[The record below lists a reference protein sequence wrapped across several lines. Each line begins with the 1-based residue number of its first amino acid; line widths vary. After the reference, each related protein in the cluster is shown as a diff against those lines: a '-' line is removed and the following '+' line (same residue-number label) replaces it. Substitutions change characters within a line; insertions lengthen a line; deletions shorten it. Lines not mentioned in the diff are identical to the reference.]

1 MIPMPLS
8 RLFLFVFFILIS
20 GLTLA
25 QPYQVKGKVVDSKTK
40 EPLAFVNITI
50 NDGRYGGTTDIDG
63 VFSLHS
69 NQKIHLLNFSYI
81 GYEAL
86 YQPVYD
92 SKNLFVELKS
102 RSVELEEVLILPGIN
117 PAHRIIK
124 NVVRN
129 REIND
134 PEKLDAFSYTAYDK
148 MVVTSDVDSVVKAQ
162 SMWDRDT
169 SLNEAKKFFEK
180 KDLFLMES
188 VIDRKFMKPD
198 RNYEHVIAQR
208 VSGFKDPIFTF
219 LLSQVQSTSFYK
231 PLISLLGKNY
241 VNPISKGST
250 NKYIFIIK
258 DTTYSAQGDSIFMI
272 SFQPKF
278 GSNFDG
284 LSGVLAINSNQ
295 WAIQNVRAQPT
306 AKNEI
311 FTLKIQQLY
320 ELVDD
325 KQWFPKQLNTD
336 VVFDQEKAVVTTNT
350 NDSIKEN
357 DRQFSIIAK
366 GKSYLMNIHI
376 NPELVKRE
384 FSNVAVELAEEANDR
399 SEEFW
404 TTHRGDSLSRRDQS
418 TYQFM
423 DSIGEEE
430 NFDQVAQKLQVMLR
444 GKIPMGKLDLDASR
458 FIDYNDYEGFRFGL
472 GLSTN
477 YKFSKVLKLGG
488 YLAYGLKDKEFK
500 YRADASIIIDKYRE
514 VEFGIS
520 KYQDVFESGGVH
532 FFDDKPSIFD
542 LSSVRT
548 YLITRM
554 NFTKGESVYF
564 QFRALRD
571 FKFNIG
577 LNSYSKKVFGDYAFD
592 SSDGL
597 GHSIFFHN
605 ETHAFTDLSIGF
617 RWAFKE
623 KFFKRKDVRMS
634 LGTKFPIVHFNFTRG
649 LSGFL
654 GGNFTYNR
662 FDLRVEKTFY
672 TKYIGETTFRLQA
685 GYIDSDLPYSNLY
698 NGIGSYKPF
707 TIYAPYSF
715 STMRMNEFLSDEYI
729 SLFLTHSFGELL
741 LNSERFSPEFV
752 LATNI
757 GFGNLKSIDR
767 HFMTASTGLLN
778 KGYFESGVLINDLIN
793 LQLYTLGI
801 GVYYRYGHYALPKT
815 MDNFAFKFT
824 IKFAL
829 GL

>member
-1 MIPMPLS
+1 MLFK
-8 RLFLFVFFILIS
+8 RLLLFGLFIFIS
-20 GLTLA
+20 LQGTA
-25 QPYQVKGKVVDSKTK
+25 QIFEIKGKVVDSESK

-50 NDGRYGGTTDIDG
+50 NDSRYGGTTDIDG
-63 VFSLHS
+63 VFSLLS
-69 NQKIHLLNFSYI
+69 NQKIHLLKFTYI
-81 GYEAL
+81 GYESY
-86 YQPVYD
+86 YQPVFD
-92 SKNLFVELKS
+92 SNYLLVELNSK
-102 RSVELEEVLILPGIN
+102 SVELEEVLILPGVN

-148 MVVTSDVDSVVKAQ
+148 MVVTSDVDSVVRTQ
-162 SMWDRDT
+162 SIWDRDT
-169 SLNEAKKFFEK
+169 TLEKVQDFFKKQ
-180 KDLFLMES
+180 DLFLMES

-198 RNYEHVIAQR
+198 RNYENVIAQR
-208 VSGFKDPIFTF
+208 ISGFKDPIFTF

-250 NKYIFIIK
+250 SKYIFIIE
-258 DTTYSAQGDSIFMI
+258 DTTYNERGDSIFMI

-278 GSNFDG
+278 ESNFDG
-284 LSGVLAINSNQ
+284 LKGVLAINSNQ
-295 WAIQNVRAQPT
+295 WAIQNVRAEPT
-306 AKNEI
+306 AKNEL

-336 VVFDQEKAVVTTNT
+336 IKLNNDKAGFNT
-350 NDSIKEN
+350 SDTSSNKVNELSIVA
-357 DRQFSIIAK
+357 I

-384 FSNVAVELAEEANDR
+384 FSNVEIELAEEANER

-404 TTHRGDSLSRRDQS
+404 LPYRGDTLSAKDQY

-423 DSIGEEE
+423 DSLGRAEK
-430 NFDQVAQKLQVMLR
+430 FDQAAQTLQVMLR

-458 FIDYNDYEGFRFGL
+458 FIDYNDYEGFRFGV
-472 GLSTN
+472 GVSTN
-477 YKFSKVLKLGG
+477 YKFSKTFKLGG

-500 YRADASIIIDKYRE
+500 YRADAAVIIDKYRE
-514 VEFGIS
+514 VEFGVS
-520 KYQDVFESGGVH
+520 KYQDTYESGGVH
-532 FFDDKPSIFD
+532 FFDDKLSIFD
-542 LSSVRT
+542 LSTVRS
-548 YLITRM
+548 YLISEM
-554 NFTKGESVYF
+554 NFTKGESVYL

-577 LNSYSKKVFGDYAFD
+577 LNSYSKRMNRGIQFIGGPLPVY
-592 SSDGL
+592 
-597 GHSIFFHN
+597 
-605 ETHAFTDLSIGF
+605 EYTDLNLGF

-634 LGTKFPIVHFNFTRG
+634 LGTKYPIVHFNYTKG
-649 LSGFL
+649 LNNVL
-654 GGNFTYNR
+654 GGHFEYNR
-662 FDLRVEKTFY
+662 YDLRIEKSFY
-672 TKYIGETTFRLQA
+672 SRYIGETTFRLQA
-685 GYIDSDLPYSNLY
+685 GYIDSFLPHPNLY
-698 NGIGSYKPF
+698 NGIGSYKSF

-715 STMRMNEFLSDEYI
+715 ATMRMNEFLSDKYI
-729 SLFLTHSFGELL
+729 ALFLTHSFGKLL
-741 LNSERFSPEFV
+741 INSDKFSPEIV
-752 LATNI
+752 LTTNI
-757 GFGNLKSIDR
+757 GYGELSSPTD
-767 HFMTASTGLLN
+767 HLN
-778 KGYFESGVLINDLIN
+778 VTFNTMEKGYFESGFLVNDLIN
-793 LQLYTLGI
+793 LQLYTIGI
-801 GVYYRYGHYALPKT
+801 GVHYRYGPYSLPKI